1 MAKVRAA
8 VERLHGGAGINMS
21 GIGALELGEGR
32 EFLGKVVDGLRK
44 IGASREREERE
55 VEENRRRGIGGDGAG
70 MEDDDDEDMQL

>member
-1 MAKVRAA
+1 MTKVRAA

-55 VEENRRRGIGGDGAG
+55 AEEDRRRGIGGGGAG
-70 MEDDDDEDMQL
+70 MGDDDDEDMQL